1 MSTRYTLV
9 VDGTPKGVYADQVST
24 GALVKMAIYVHRP
37 LHRRIKTIASLRGIS
52 MSEYVQ
58 QAVLERLNRDE
69 GRAEQADEG

>member
-1 MSTRYTLV
+1 
-9 VDGTPKGVYADQVST
+9 
-24 GALVKMAIYVHRP
+24 MAIYVHRP